1 MLRDYKIYY
10 NDSYVLISCD
20 EAQRNKK
27 FDKVISDPHEVH
39 NFLARPDQLFDS
51 STNETI
57 LLFHPKPGE
66 EMCKFMEM
74 TDLIIAGGGIVFN
87 ENGEV
92 LLIHRRGKWDLP
104 KGKIEI
110 HECIADGARREV
122 VEETGVKIDTIRRP
136 PITTYHAYKLKGKNC
151 LKQTE
156 WYLMKAKPGQTNLVP
171 QTEED
176 IEKVEWVKPEN
187 LQTYKDGAYPL
198 IRDLLHDNVRW
209 NV

>member
-10 NDSYVLISCD
+10 NDSYLVISCD
-20 EAQRNKK
+20 EAQRNKN
-27 FDKVISDPHEVH
+27 FDKVISDPTEVQ
-39 NFLARPDQLFDS
+39 NFLANPTPLFDQN
-51 STNETI
+51 THQT
-57 LLFHPKPGE
+57 LLLLHPKPGE
-66 EMCKFMEM
+66 EMCKFMEN
-74 TDLIIAGGGIVFN
+74 TDLVIAGGGIVFN

-110 HECIADGARREV
+110 KECIADGARREV

-136 PITTYHAYKLKGKNC
+136 PITTYHAYHLKGKNC

-156 WYLMKAKPGQTNLVP
+156 WYLMKAQPGQTQLVP

-187 LQTYKDGAYPL
+187 LKPYKDEAYPL
-198 IRDLLHDNVRW
+198 IRDLLEGYVN
-209 NV
+209 